1 MFEFINV
8 VIYLSIYVGLVATAF
23 FIISS
28 FGHAKKRKPLYRDH
42 ELPRVSVIIPAYNEE
57 GTISE
62 TIQSAVKSDY
72 PEDKF
77 EVIVVDDGSTD
88 GTLKLARRFMGGRV
102 RIFHKK
108 NGGKGSALNV
118 GIREAS
124 GEIIFTMDADT
135 SIHSGSIKKMVRP
148 FKNEKIMS
156 VTSAMLIK
164 KPKTILQRIQ
174 NVEYLWGLFLRR
186 AFASVDSIYVAPGA
200 FSAYRKKFF
209 DLHGGYDEDNV
220 TEDLEIAL
228 RIQMN
233 GYGIENCP
241 DAPVYTSSPEKFRGL
256 LVQRRRWYYGTIK
269 NLVNYRRMISP
280 KYGDLGAFI
289 IPVGIVST
297 LSLIFI
303 LIYSLVNSAIEMTK
317 EFAFLQSINF
327 DLSGFFELNFRVVER
342 FFFLYASDPL
352 TTLVLISLAIMSF
365 YVFYVL
371 KASGKTRET
380 LPDMALFFLFFSF
393 LYGFW
398 WIVSIIYSL
407 FVRKIKWR

>member
-8 VIYLSIYVGLVATAF
+8 VIYVSIYVGLVATVF

-28 FGHAKKRKPLYRDH
+28 FTHAKKQKPAYQDD
-42 ELPRVSVIIPAYNEE
+42 ELPQVSVIIPAYNEE
-57 GTISE
+57 KTISE
-62 TIQSAVKSDY
+62 TIASAVKSRY
-72 PEDKF
+72 PENKF

-88 GTLKLARRFMGGRV
+88 DTLKLAKKFMGEKV

-118 GIREAS
+118 GIKESS

-135 SIHSGSIKKMVRP
+135 SIHPESIKKMVRP

-164 KPKTILQRIQ
+164 KPKTILQKIQ

-209 DLHGGYDEDNV
+209 DERGGYDEDNV

-228 RIQMN
+228 RIQIN

-241 DAPVYTSSPEKFRGL
+241 DAPVYTSSPEKFREL
-256 LVQRRRWYYGTIK
+256 LIQRRRWYYGTIK
-269 NLVNYRRMISP
+269 NLMNYRKIISP

-289 IPVGIVST
+289 IPVGIIST

-303 LIYSLVNSAIEMTK
+303 LIYSLINSALEIIK
-317 EFAFLQSINF
+317 EFIFLQSINF
-327 DLSGFFELNFRVVER
+327 DLSGFFELNFRVIER

-352 TTLVLISLAIMSF
+352 TTLVLISLAVMSF
-365 YVFYVL
+365 YIFYVL
-371 KASGKTRET
+371 RTSDANRKI
-380 LPDMALFFLFFSF
+380 LPDVAFFFLFFSF
-393 LYGFW
+393 LYGLW

-407 FVRKIKWR
+407 FAGKIKWR